1 MTKTLLKIKN
11 NNFLIR
17 FPDGKKFAK
26 KSRDF
31 NPIHTNKIYGYN
43 SMFGQN
49 IVHGVLIV
57 ISFLSKAV
65 ISKKYVIDE
74 INIKFL
80 KHAEY
85 DKKLTI
91 SNKINNK
98 QTFFFS
104 ILQNNQLV
112 CEIKIRLS
120 IIKDLIDNSQK
131 KNIEIILKKISW
143 YTGMKYPG
151 VNSLLYDI
159 SINLKEK
166 NISKKFKINSRKP
179 DKRLPIIKNNG
190 IFKNYVINFTS
201 IIRPYV
207 KKTIGKPSVMIKKK
221 VQKINQNVL
230 IIGASQGI
238 GNDLFNIIN
247 KNDDI
252 KIIVTYYRNKIK
264 IKKKKIITKKIDI
277 TKNLV
282 KLRRIISKYSPIKIY
297 YFASPKILFD
307 KKITSK
313 KLKEFRNY
321 FINYPLK
328 ILTQNRNDIS
338 SFFYPSTDFIN
349 FDKKAPYSIIKSKAE
364 KKIKEFCIKKN
375 INFVYHRFPA
385 INSRQS
391 ISISNPQNQNLISYL
406 NKNKKI
412 INKILL

>member
-1 MTKTLLKIKN
+1 MTNILLKIKK
-11 NNFLIR
+11 NNFLIK
-17 FPDGKKFAK
+17 FSEGIKFAK
-26 KSRDF
+26 KSKDF
-31 NPIHTNKIYGYN
+31 NPIHINKIYGYN
-43 SMFGQN
+43 SIFGQN
-49 IVHGVLIV
+49 IVHGVLLIIFFFNRSV
-57 ISFLSKAV
+57 IQ
-65 ISKKYVIDE
+65 KKYGVDE
-74 INIKFL
+74 VYIKFL
-80 KHAEY
+80 KPAEY
-85 DKKLTI
+85 DNKLIITQVAKK
-91 SNKINNK
+91 K

-104 ILQNNQLV
+104 ISQNKQLV
-112 CEIKIRLS
+112 CEIKIKLRKVQDFINKS
-120 IIKDLIDNSQK
+120 QRQDIDM
-131 KNIEIILKKISW
+131 ILKKISW

-151 VNSLLYDI
+151 MNSLLYDI

-166 NISKKFKINSRKP
+166 NISKKFKINSQKP
-179 DKRLPIIKNNG
+179 DKRMPIIINNG
-190 IFKNYVINFTS
+190 IYRNYIINFTS

-207 KKTIGKPSVMIKKK
+207 KKTIEKPSVMIKKN

-238 GNDLFNIIN
+238 GKDLFNIIN
-247 KNDDI
+247 KNNDI
-252 KIIVTYYRNKIK
+252 KIIATYLRNKIK

-277 TKNLV
+277 TKNLEN
-282 KLRRIISKYSPIKIY
+282 LRRIISKYSPIKIY

-313 KLKEFRNY
+313 KLEEFKNY

-328 ILTQNRNDIS
+328 ILTQNKNNIS

-349 FDKKAPYSIIKSKAE
+349 FDQKAPYSIIKSKAE

-391 ISISNPQNQNLISYL
+391 ISISNPQNQSLINYL

>member
-1 MTKTLLKIKN
+1 MTKIPLKIKK
-11 NNFLIR
+11 NNFLIK
-17 FPDGKKFAK
+17 FSEGINFAK

-31 NPIHTNKIYGYN
+31 NPIHINKIYGYN
-43 SMFGQN
+43 SIFGQN
-49 IVHGVLIV
+49 VIHGVLII
-57 ISFLSKAV
+57 ISFFNKAV
-65 ISKKYVIDE
+65 IQKKYGVDE
-74 INIKFL
+74 VYIKFL
-80 KHAEY
+80 KPAVY
-85 DKKLTI
+85 NSKLIISQIAKK
-91 SNKINNK
+91 K

-104 ILQNNQLV
+104 IFQNKQLV
-112 CEIKIRLS
+112 CEIKIKLS
-120 IIKDLIDNSQK
+120 KIEDFVNKSQRQDLYM
-131 KNIEIILKKISW
+131 ILKKISW

-252 KIIVTYYRNKIK
+252 KIIVTYFRNKIK

>member
-1 MTKTLLKIKN
+1 MTNILLKIKK
-11 NNFLIR
+11 NNFLIK
-17 FPDGKKFAK
+17 FSEGIKFAK
-26 KSRDF
+26 KSKDF
-31 NPIHTNKIYGYN
+31 NPIHINKIYGYN
-43 SMFGQN
+43 SIFGQN
-49 IVHGVLIV
+49 IVHGVLLI
-57 ISFLSKAV
+57 ISFFNRSV
-65 ISKKYVIDE
+65 IQKKYGVDE
-74 INIKFL
+74 VYIKFL
-80 KHAEY
+80 KPAVY
-85 DKKLTI
+85 DNKLIITQVAKK
-91 SNKINNK
+91 K

-104 ILQNNQLV
+104 IFQNKQLV
-112 CEIKIRLS
+112 CEIKIKLRKFQDFINKS
-120 IIKDLIDNSQK
+120 QRQDIDM
-131 KNIEIILKKISW
+131 ILKKISW

-151 VNSLLYDI
+151 INSLLYDI

-166 NISKKFKINSRKP
+166 NISKKFKINSHKP
-179 DKRLPIIKNNG
+179 DKRLPIIINNG
-190 IFKNYVINFTS
+190 IYKNYVINFTS

-207 KKTIGKPSVMIKKK
+207 KKAIGKPSAMIKKN

-238 GNDLFNIIN
+238 GKDLFNIIN
-247 KNDDI
+247 KNNDI
-252 KIIVTYYRNKIK
+252 KIIATYLRNKIK
-264 IKKKKIITKKIDI
+264 INKKKIITKRIDI

-282 KLRRIISKYSPIKIY
+282 NLRRIISKYSPIKIY

-313 KLKEFRNY
+313 KLEEFKNY

-328 ILTQNRNDIS
+328 ILTQNKNNIS

-349 FDKKAPYSIIKSKAE
+349 FDQKAPYSIIKSKAE

-391 ISISNPQNQNLISYL
+391 ISIRNPQNQSLISYL

-412 INKILL
+412 MNKILL

>member
-17 FPDGKKFAK
+17 FPDGKNFAK

-31 NPIHTNKIYGYN
+31 NPIHINKIYGYN

-151 VNSLLYDI
+151 INSLLYNI
-159 SINLKEK
+159 IITLKK
-166 NISKKFKINSRKP
+166 KKTSKIFKVKSFKP
-179 DKRLPIIKNNG
+179 DKRIPIIHN
-190 IFKNYVINFTS
+190 FTSYKNYEINFTS
-201 IIRPYV
+201 LIRPYV
-207 KKTIGKPSVMIKKK
+207 KNINSKPSIVIKKYIK
-221 VQKINQNVL
+221 KITKNVL

-238 GNDLFNIIN
+238 GKDFLNIVKNN
-247 KNDDI
+247 KKI
-252 KIIVTYYRNKIK
+252 KIIATYFRNKIR
-264 IKKKKIITKKIDI
+264 IKEKQIIIKKIDI
-277 TKNLV
+277 TKNFDYLK
-282 KLRRIISKYSPIKIY
+282 KLISNYSPINVY

-307 KKITSK
+307 KKITKK
-313 KLKEFRNY
+313 KLKEFEDF

-328 ILTQNRNDIS
+328 ILNQNKNYIS

-349 FDKKAPYSIIKSKAE
+349 FDKTSPYSIIKYKAE
-364 KKIKEFCIKKN
+364 KKIKKFCLKKN
-375 INFVYHRFPA
+375 INFMFHRFPA

-391 ISISNPQNQNLISYL
+391 VSISNPQNQDLISYL

-412 INKILL
+412 INKIL

>member
-1 MTKTLLKIKN
+1 M
-11 NNFLIR
+11 
-17 FPDGKKFAK
+17 
-26 KSRDF
+26 
-31 NPIHTNKIYGYN
+31 
-43 SMFGQN
+43 
-49 IVHGVLIV
+49 
-57 ISFLSKAV
+57 
-65 ISKKYVIDE
+65 
-74 INIKFL
+74 
-80 KHAEY
+80 
-85 DKKLTI
+85 
-91 SNKINNK
+91 
-98 QTFFFS
+98 
-104 ILQNNQLV
+104 
-112 CEIKIRLS
+112 
-120 IIKDLIDNSQK
+120 
-131 KNIEIILKKISW
+131 
-143 YTGMKYPG
+143 
-151 VNSLLYDI
+151 
-159 SINLKEK
+159 
-166 NISKKFKINSRKP
+166 
-179 DKRLPIIKNNG
+179 
-190 IFKNYVINFTS
+190 
-201 IIRPYV
+201 
-207 KKTIGKPSVMIKKK
+207 
-221 VQKINQNVL
+221 

-252 KIIVTYYRNKIK
+252 KIIVTYFRNKIK

-375 INFVYHRFPA
+375 INFIYHRFPA